1 MKKTNKKTTIKVL
14 ESMFNK
20 YMIANIVV
28 SLTMII
34 LGIVLYAYPA
44 IAIKTVS
51 WLIGIIFIIIGSLSI
66 YSYIKKDRISLLA
79 FNLVYGILSIVVGL
93 FVALNPFAIANILTV
108 SLGIWLLVSGALKV
122 NYALRLKS
130 IKELSWSLTL
140 AVGIITILFAIMVL
154 FNPFSKLIIVEVI
167 GLFLI
172 VYGVIDLT
180 DVLLIKKRSKNFIK
194 SFK

>member
-66 YSYIKKDRISLLA
+66 YSYIKKDRITLLA
-79 FNLVYGILSIVVGL
+79 FNLVYGILSVVVGL

-180 DVLLIKKRSKNFIK
+180 DILLIKKRSKNFIK

>member
-1 MKKTNKKTTIKVL
+1 MKK
-14 ESMFNK
+14 
-20 YMIANIVV
+20 
-28 SLTMII
+28 II

-180 DVLLIKKRSKNFIK
+180 DILLIKKRSKNFIK

>member
-180 DVLLIKKRSKNFIK
+180 DILLIKKRSKNFIK